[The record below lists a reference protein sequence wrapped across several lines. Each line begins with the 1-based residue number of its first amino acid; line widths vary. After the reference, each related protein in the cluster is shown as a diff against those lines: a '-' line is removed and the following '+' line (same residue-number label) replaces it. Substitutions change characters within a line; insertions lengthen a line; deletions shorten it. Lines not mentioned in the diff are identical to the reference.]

1 MEKNVIV
8 VDEQGNQIGVTYP
21 KRAKGLVKNGRARY
35 VDDSTICLACPP
47 NQYLED
53 KTMTE
58 EIMNQ
63 NIEETTHNAVSP
75 AVYDLAYI
83 LRQLENIAADNA
95 YLIDA
100 LHQLKRKEDGTFAI
114 GIGNAVEARERT
126 NQKLIEFYQE
136 IYRDMKQSATVG
148 FSTAYTEKLADQL
161 MDAIIRCTPGEE
173 TKVGCLQD
181 MLKFVLRHVKLS
193 DES

>member
-1 MEKNVIV
+1 
-8 VDEQGNQIGVTYP
+8 
-21 KRAKGLVKNGRARY
+21 
-35 VDDSTICLACPP
+35 
-47 NQYLED
+47 
-53 KTMTE
+53 MTE